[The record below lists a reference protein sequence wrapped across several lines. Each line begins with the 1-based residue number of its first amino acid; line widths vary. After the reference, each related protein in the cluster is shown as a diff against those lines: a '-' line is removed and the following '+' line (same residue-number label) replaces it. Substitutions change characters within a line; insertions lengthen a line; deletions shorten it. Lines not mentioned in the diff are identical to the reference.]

1 MVVHKKKLA
10 VITSFT
16 VAGLLTANPVYAN
29 PAEDLSEEAQ
39 EQTSQASLEV
49 KLGSENSGLSVKTP
63 IVSIQTGED
72 EDEGPEDPG
81 GNPGP
86 EPNPE
91 DPGDNPGP
99 DPEPGDPGDNDGG
112 DNPGGGNPGGD
123 NPGGGT
129 PGGGNPGGEN
139 PGGGN
144 PGDDNKGPDGDDG
157 GISQPKPTNPVTAP
171 DSPESVN
178 TLPHAKDQQKLASKD
193 GAKQSDQEEGGK
205 LPKTSV
211 SHPTQMAGGLLMSLL
226 GAALLFIRRFRS
238 NGA

>member
-81 GNPGP
+81 GNPVPGP
-86 EPNPE
+86 DPV

-99 DPEPGDPGDNDGG
+99 DPEPGDGDNDGGDNDGG
-112 DNPGGGNPGGD
+112 DNPGGGNPGGGD
-123 NPGGGT
+123 N
-129 PGGGNPGGEN
+129 NDS
-139 PGGGN
+139 
-144 PGDDNKGPDGDDG
+144 DDNKGPGNEDSDDNKGPGDIG
-157 GISQPKPTNPVTAP
+157 SIVQPKPTNPVTAP